1 MDSGRFCLMIP
12 FNSEFSVQTPEGSV
26 SLEPSSE
33 VLVPFNSEFAAW
45 ALEGSVLWFHL
56 ILSWLSGFWKIL

>member
-56 ILSWLSGFWKIL
+56 ILSLLCSLQKVL